1 MRFKFTYLFVALLF
15 QFSFYGQKLDTD
27 SLLVVTNKLIN
38 IDKNYSKAIELGH
51 IGIKNAPNYLDFH
64 IALGRAFK
72 FTNEIDSARYYFNH
86 VIAKN
91 TKYKEA
97 FSYLTQ
103 LEIEAKNF
111 NNASLV
117 IDNAIATHPEEKDFY
132 MLKLR
137 VVSMENND
145 KKTLHYLNVL
155 TNKYPT
161 DKNIKDQIFDL
172 KLKSNSDRI
181 GINYNLTTFDR
192 AGVGPWNLTSFQ
204 YVRQRKRITLIG
216 RINYTNRASFGQ
228 TISSGTLYEAE
239 SYVRLTKKTYSFIN
253 VGLGNDNVFPKL
265 RMNYSL
271 YSSLGKRWENEIGIR
286 YNKTIN
292 NENYSAVLGFGKYI
306 GAGWLNLRSYIQL
319 GQNKPYP
326 SLSTTYRY
334 YFNSRFDYFSLN
346 AGFGTSPDE
355 RETIAQFEQR
365 ISLNSFRIGAGYN
378 KVFLKKLLFGVQ
390 MGFNRQEYISNSY
403 QNELN
408 TSLQLQYQF

>member
-1 MRFKFTYLFVALLF
+1 MRFKFTYLFVAVLF

-86 VIAKN
+86 VIVKN

-111 NNASLV
+111 NIASLV

-137 VVSMENND
+137 VVNMENND

-181 GINYNLTTFDR
+181 GINHNLTTFDR

-334 YFNSRFDYFSLN
+334 YFNSRFEYFSLN

-365 ISLNSFRIGAGYN
+365 ISLNSFRIGSGYN

-390 MGFNRQEYISNSY
+390 MGFNRQEYKINSY

>member
-1 MRFKFTYLFVALLF
+1 MRFKFTYLLVALLF
-15 QFSFYGQKLDTD
+15 QYSFYGQKLNTD

-38 IDKNYSKAIELGH
+38 IEKNYSKAIELGRV
-51 IGIKNAPNYLDFH
+51 GIKNAPNYLDFH

-86 VIAKN
+86 VLTKN

-111 NNASLV
+111 NDASFV
-117 IDNAIATHPEEKDFY
+117 IDKAIATHPEEKDFY

-145 KKTLHYLNVL
+145 KKILNYLNAL

-181 GINYNLTTFDR
+181 GINHNLTTFNR

-204 YVRQRKRITLIG
+204 YVRQRKLITLIG
-216 RINYTNRASFGQ
+216 RVNYTNRASFGQ

-239 SYVRLTKKTYSFIN
+239 SYIRLTKKTYSFIN
-253 VGLGNDNVFPKL
+253 VGHGNDNVFPKL
-265 RMNYSL
+265 RLNYSL
-271 YSSLGKRWENEIGIR
+271 YSNLGKRWENEIGIR

-319 GQNKPYP
+319 DQEKPYP
-326 SLSTTYRY
+326 SLSATYRY
-334 YFNSRFDYFSLN
+334 YFNSRFEYFSLN

-378 KVFLKKLLFGVQ
+378 IVFIKAFILGVH
-390 MGFNRQEYISNSY
+390 MSFNRQEYKINSY